1 MLPEPITKLI
11 IAEDQAED
19 AEQTISVL
27 RNCGIALRPQRV
39 STEEELAAT
48 LESFTPDMVLANPA
62 CQAISL
68 EVITRALDATGKDVA
83 LLALT
88 DRLTDDLVA
97 EILTHESIRGIALRT
112 RQDQLQ
118 AVVRRELDALDTR
131 RNVRR
136 LEAALRESERRCDSL
151 LDSSRDPI
159 AYIHEGTH
167 VRANNAYLDMFGFE
181 GFEDV
186 EGLTILDLVAPQH
199 TADFKDLLKRL
210 ARGEKPPPRLDLTAQ
225 RADGTAFDAVMEFSP
240 ATYEGEP
247 CQQIVFRLPAAT
259 NQQAEEELRRLK
271 THDPLT
277 GLANRTYFLELI
289 DEAVARAIGGA
300 GDQALLLLEPDNY
313 RHVLDTVG
321 LAGADD
327 VLRQLAGTI
336 KQRLRASDHAGRI
349 GDHSFGI
356 LLTGAPQAEV
366 QKTAEALR
374 TGIEAAIVEAGGK
387 STSLT
392 ISIGGS
398 LLGEKNAK
406 SQVLVSQAD
415 DALRAASGQGGN
427 RVDIHDPA
435 AADKAEAARE
445 QQWLELIDNSLAND
459 GFVLYY
465 QPIISLQGEEGEFF
479 EVLLRMRGPT
489 EEVMPAHFMPIAER
503 SDRLLAIDR
512 WVIEHAID
520 ALGKR
525 GARAAPTTL
534 FIKLS
539 TLTLHDESLADWVDA
554 KLSAAG
560 VKASQL
566 VFEVPEAKVMTCLK
580 PAREFV
586 ERWRKGGGGFELEQ
600 FGSGL
605 NSFQTLKHIDA
616 DYLKIDRALTADL
629 AHHSENELKVR
640 ELCSQAHA
648 AGKRTMVE
656 WIEEAASMPT
666 LFSAGVNFA
675 QGNFLATA
683 SHEMRYVT

>member
-19 AEQTISVL
+19 AEQIISVL
-27 RNCGIALRPQRV
+27 RNSGIALRPQRI
-39 STEEELAAT
+39 STEEELAAS
-48 LESFTPDMVLANPA
+48 LESFTPDLVLANPA
-62 CQAISL
+62 CR
-68 EVITRALDATGKDVA
+68 EITITTIGRALDATGKDVA

-88 DRLTDDLVA
+88 DKLTDDVVA
-97 EILTHESIRGIALRT
+97 SILAHRSVRGIALLNRH
-112 RQDQLQ
+112 DQLQ
-118 AVVRRELDALDTR
+118 AVVRRELDALNTR

-136 LEAALRESERRCDSL
+136 LEAALRESDRRCDSL

-167 VRANNAYLDMFGFE
+167 VRANNAYLEMFGFE
-181 GFEDV
+181 SFEDV
-186 EGLTILDLVAPQH
+186 EGLTILDLIAPQH

-210 ARGEKPPPRLDLTAQ
+210 ARGEKPPPKLDLTAQ
-225 RADGTAFDAVMEFSP
+225 RGDGSTFEAVMEFSP

-247 CQQIVFRLPAAT
+247 CQQIVFRLPASNVET
-259 NQQAEEELRRLK
+259 EKELHRLK
-271 THDPLT
+271 TSDPLT
-277 GLANRTYFLELI
+277 GLFNRTHFIELV
-289 DEAVARAIGGA
+289 DEAVARAIDGA
-300 GDQALLLLEPDNY
+300 TDQALLLLEPDNY
-313 RHVLDTVG
+313 RAVIDTVG
-321 LAGADD
+321 ITGADD

-336 KQRLRASDHAGRI
+336 KQRLGESDRAGRI

-356 LLTGAPQAEV
+356 LMSGRSLADVQQIAES
-366 QKTAEALR
+366 LR
-374 TGIEAAIVEAGGK
+374 TSVEAAIIEAGGR

-406 SQVLVSQAD
+406 SQVLLSLAD
-415 DALRAASGQGGN
+415 DALRSASGQGGN
-427 RVDIHDPA
+427 RFDIHDPA
-435 AADKAEAARE
+435 AADKAEAARR
-445 QQWLELIDNSLAND
+445 QQWLDMIDAALEQD

-465 QPIISLQGEEGEFF
+465 QPVVNLQGEEGEFY

-503 SDRLLAIDR
+503 NDRLLAIDR
-512 WVIEHAID
+512 WVIEHAIA

-525 GARAAPTTL
+525 TGNAPPTTL

-539 TLTLHDESLADWVDA
+539 TLTLHDETLADWVDA
-554 KLSAAG
+554 KLAAAK

-586 ERWRKGGGGFELEQ
+586 DRWRKSGGGFELEQ

-605 NSFQTLKHIDA
+605 NSFQALKHIDA
-616 DYLKIDRALTADL
+616 DYLKIDRALTTDL
-629 AHHSENELKVR
+629 AHHQDNEQKVR

-648 AGKRTMVE
+648 AGKRIVVE
-656 WIEEAASMPT
+656 WIEEASSMPT

-675 QGNFLATA
+675 QGNFLASPSA
-683 SHEMRYVT
+683 EMRAVT